1 MEKKNIIFRQIILII
16 SIVLVAGLGSIF
28 VNLGMDWFNALTKP
42 TQWIPNIVIPIVWSI
57 VYLSF
62 LVILFLY
69 QRKNFLPQR
78 TIIYL
83 AINGFLNVIWCLV
96 FFTLNL
102 TFLGNIVIILNL
114 IFAYLLIFDIK
125 KTNKIYYYILSI
137 YPVWIS
143 IATTLN
149 LALWIL
155 N

>member
-42 TQWIPNIVIPIVWSI
+42 TQWIQNIVIPIVWSI

-69 QRKNFLPQR
+69 QRKNILPQR
-78 TIIYL
+78 AIIYL
-83 AINGFLNVIWCLV
+83 AINGFLNIIWCLV